1 MANITAVYHKRNI
14 YPLFWF
20 HMQALLLKMLFSI
33 VILFYHSTVIQSF
46 IDLFIYSINI
56 SLFSYLH
63 ECHLLLPCL
72 FKSALLLVLNLAK
85 KPCVDCETV
94 DFNYMHLWCN
104 YYISMSIHVR
114 FYCEQCAVTLIQ
126 RVQHSKNRLCRND
139 LCTAADATLLEH
151 TAGPQQC
158 TVWRL

>member
-1 MANITAVYHKRNI
+1 MANITAVYHKHNI

-20 HMQALLLKMLFSI
+20 PHASVVTENAFQHCNSLLSQYSNTIFHRL
-33 VILFYHSTVIQSF
+33 IL
-46 IDLFIYSINI
+46 YSINI

-126 RVQHSKNRLCRND
+126 RVQHSKNRLCGND